1 MTVKIVKSLLTAAL
15 PSCVPVHDPD
25 SAISIGLKEGGQIAT
40 FKASDSRRV
49 LKDVQIRCA
58 PKSE

>member
-1 MTVKIVKSLLTAAL
+1 MTVKIVKTLLTAAL
-15 PSCVPVHDPD
+15 PSCVSAHAD
-25 SAISIGLKEGGQIAT
+25 SAISIGLKEGGHIAT
-40 FKASDSRRV
+40 FKAGDSRGV